1 MAYRYQKRQKKRNDD
16 PYKYVGRLLKYRL
29 RSEKEIRD
37 RLSQRY
43 SAEIVDE
50 VISKLKEKNIIDD
63 KRFAY
68 MYAKDH
74 LQIYRHGPKLIK
86 VKLKALGVDEE
97 IIEEGIQIAWDEFDV
112 ETFVKELVNRKKDL
126 KEIKKF
132 LYKRGFDLSILD
144 NIDIEIDR
152 R

>member
-1 MAYRYQKRQKKRNDD
+1 MAYRYRKKQKKRSED
-16 PYKYVGRLLKYRL
+16 PYKYVSRLLKYRL

-37 RLSQRY
+37 RLSQRFPFDVV
-43 SAEIVDE
+43 EE
-50 VISKLKEKNIIDD
+50 VVSKLKEKSIIDD

-74 LQIYRHGPKLIK
+74 LQIYRHGPKLIRA
-86 VKLKALGVDEE
+86 KLKALGIDED
-97 IIEEGIQIAWDEFDV
+97 IIDEGIQAAWNEFDI
-112 ETFVKELVNRKKDL
+112 EAFIKEISRKKNDL

-132 LYKRGFDLSILD
+132 LYKRGFDTSILD
-144 NIDIEIDR
+144 NVDIEIDR

>member
-1 MAYRYQKRQKKRNDD
+1 MAYRYQRKQKKKNED
-16 PYKYVGRLLKYRL
+16 PYKYVARLLKYRL

-43 SAEIVDE
+43 SSDVVEE
-50 VISKLKEKNIIDD
+50 VISKLKKKNIIDD

-86 VKLKALGVDEE
+86 SKLKALGVGEE
-97 IIEEGIQIAWDEFDV
+97 ALEEGIQMAWSEFDL
-112 ETFVKELVNRKKDL
+112 EAFIRELVNKKRDL
-126 KEIKKF
+126 REIKNF